1 MKNFFEN
8 YEICKK
14 CGGEC
19 CKRCGCNY
27 YPKDF
32 KEMTFEHL
40 KSILDKGEIS
50 ITTCVYVNA
59 DCNNKIFIEK
69 VLNLRA
75 RNINRPI
82 VDLISKK
89 NTCSVLTETGCKYSF
104 NERPTGGILLIPDND
119 ECINIYPPELQLE
132 EWKKHQEVL
141 KILVKHYTNNPFE
154 KEFELQVAKV
164 SEALKVEARLHLSR
178 KTKLTIESIEIMQ
191 TLKLLQDFDN

>member
-1 MKNFFEN
+1 MKTFFEN
-8 YEICKK
+8 SEICKK
-14 CGGEC
+14 CGGRC
-19 CKRCGCNY
+19 CKNCGCNY

-32 KEMTFEHL
+32 KEMTFDYL

-59 DCNNKIFIEK
+59 DDNNKIFIDI

-75 RNINRPI
+75 RNIDRPI

-104 NERPTGGILLIPDND
+104 DERPTGGVLLIPDND

-132 EWKKHQEVL
+132 EWKKYQEVL
-141 KILVKHYTNNPFE
+141 KKLVEHYSNNSFE
-154 KEFELQVAKV
+154 KEFKLQVAKI
-164 SEALKVEARLHLSR
+164 SEKLKMEARLHLSG
-178 KTKLTIESIEIMQ
+178 KTKLSLESIELMQ
-191 TLKLLQDFDN
+191 TLKLLQDFQN